1 MSVELAASASRPSLV
16 PALIRRSPDS
26 ESASSSLELFY
37 DLVFAFTITQVSHLL
52 IGTLN
57 WTGAIQAGI
66 VLLGAWWSWNYTTWF
81 TDELEGDAV
90 PIRLLMVGL
99 MALSLLMAIAIPE
112 AFGDRGWLFAL
123 TYVAIQLG
131 RHGFLAFATAGRG
144 SPERERALHILIWF
158 LAAGVFWIGG
168 AFVDGRARL
177 VAWAVAVVIDYVAPR
192 IYFRVPGRSRLGG
205 DAWQIAP
212 SHFVDRFASF
222 IILTLGEAIAITGAT
237 MTADALSV
245 SRIVAFVV
253 SFLGSAAFWWLYF
266 SRARDGAAFLSH
278 ATTDGQ
284 TDVARD
290 AFAYGHVLLVAGILL
305 AAAGDEFVLD
315 HPLHAL
321 STRELLPV
329 VLGPVVFLLGQVFI
343 AWRMVRKVEAMR
355 LGAVVAVI
363 VVGVGAGV
371 FPVPALAVSGAI
383 LLVLAAGLAFTIRE
397 RPPTHDRE
405 LGGA

>member
-1 MSVELAASASRPSLV
+1 VSRSLPGHPV
-16 PALIRRSPDS
+16 TRRAPGS

-57 WTGAIQAGI
+57 WTGAIQASI

-90 PIRLLMVGL
+90 PIRLLMFGL

-131 RHGFLAFATAGRG
+131 RHGFLAFAAAERG

-168 AFVDGRARL
+168 AFVDGRARIA
-177 VAWAVAVVIDYVAPR
+177 VWAVALAIDYAAPR
-192 IYFRVPGRSRLGG
+192 VYFRVPGRPRLGG
-205 DAWQIAP
+205 DAWQITP
-212 SHFVDRFASF
+212 VHFVDRFASF
-222 IILTLGEAIAITGAT
+222 VILTLGEAIAITGAT
-237 MTADALSV
+237 MTADALSAP
-245 SRIVAFVV
+245 RIVAFVV

-266 SRARDGAAFLSH
+266 SRARDAATFLSRSRV
-278 ATTDGQ
+278 DGQ

-305 AAAGDEFVLD
+305 AAVGDEFVLD

-321 STRELLPV
+321 SARELLPV

-343 AWRMVRKVEAMR
+343 AWRLVREVEVMR
-355 LGAVVAVI
+355 LGAALGVVAI
-363 VVGVGAGV
+363 GVGAV
-371 FPVPALAVSGAI
+371 ALSAPALAVSGTI
-383 LLVLAAGLAFTIRE
+383 LLLLAVVLAFAIWG
-397 RPPTHDRE
+397 RPTAHDRK
-405 LGGA
+405 LGRT